1 MNDQINPEPLN
12 KTGKVMVALIILEV
26 IVMWMFAIYAYLTLP
41 QEVPVHFGFKG
52 EPTRYGDKS
61 TFLIVPAAFSIAPI
75 IFLFWTKFRFTLINR
90 INITKVS
97 PEKGVAGVVP
107 PDQNGELGKF
117 QRLFTAPD
125 APEFPNVH
133 L

>member
-26 IVMWMFAIYAYLTLP
+26 IVMWMFAIYACLTLP

-61 TFLIVPAAFSIAPI
+61 TFLIVPAAFSTAPV
-75 IFLFWTKFRFTLINR
+75 IFLLLTKFRFTLPCGLPPSSILHP
-90 INITKVS
+90 TDLDTLPSGLQS
-97 PEKGVAGVVP
+97 P
-107 PDQNGELGKF
+107 L
-117 QRLFTAPD
+117 
-125 APEFPNVH
+125 
-133 L
+133 